1 MTIDQ
6 DLEKIAQQEKK
17 LQFQKFDAATAWQ
30 IGSALKAEAEK
41 RGVSVAID
49 IQLGNHPLFSYAM
62 PGTTPDNLDWI
73 RRKKNVVNRYHRSSY
88 SVGLRH
94 EKLGTTLQNRA
105 GLELKDFAPHGGCF
119 PILLAGTGCVGTITV
134 SGLPQRDD
142 HMMVVEIL
150 QSHLKL
156 TGEDLAL
163 GPSEAAS

>member
-17 LQFQKFDAATAWQ
+17 LQFQKFDSATAWQ

-163 GPSEAAS
+163 GPSEVAS

>member
-6 DLEKIAQQEKK
+6 DLEKIALQEKK
-17 LQFQKFDAATAWQ
+17 LQFQKFDSSVAWA
-30 IGSALKAEAEK
+30 IGTALKAEAEK
-41 RGVSVAID
+41 RGVSVSID

-88 SVGLRH
+88 SVGLKH
-94 EKLGTTLQNRA
+94 EKSGTTLQNRA
-105 GLELKDFAPHGGCF
+105 GLELKDYAPHGGCF

-142 HMMVVEIL
+142 HMMVVEVL
-150 QSHLKL
+150 QTYLKL
-156 TGEDLAL
+156 SGEDLAL
-163 GPSEAAS
+163 GPATNS